1 MPLASLPIAIAVAI
15 DKIQALHDQPQTVVE
30 HRLRIDQSQ
39 VNELLRSEGMV
50 VEGEFTEVIESQ

>member
-1 MPLASLPIAIAVAI
+1 VAI

-50 VEGEFTEVIESQ
+50 VEGDFTEVIES